1 MALNM
6 EKISAHGL
14 HTATG
19 WGSVDPTEKV
29 SAIYDR
35 TVWWGGWR
43 AYRHAY
49 GIQKGRKKLIGL
61 KWTPAFTPEYDPTV
75 QELFKD
81 ITLKEGESYFSL
93 FSKLDVK
100 LRYDAR
106 YSRDIEWAVH
116 RFQDLYMHLPRMP
129 VSERAAAA
137 VQYDAIRPTSPRER
151 DTGGGSHP
159 KNDKHRPHRH
169 VHEHDTRASRPKRH
183 VHDTRASISEL
194 IDALIYY

>member
-1 MALNM
+1 MSELQTHTPWALHM
-6 EKISAHGL
+6 EKISANGE
-14 HTATG
+14 TTTTG

-35 TVWWGGWR
+35 TMMWGGWR
-43 AYRHAY
+43 TYRHAY
-49 GIQKGRKKLIGL
+49 GVQKGRDNPIGL

-81 ITLKEGESYFSL
+81 INIEEGQSYFSL

-100 LRYDAR
+100 MRYDET
-106 YSRDIEWAVH
+106 YSSDVERVVH
-116 RFQDLYMHLPRMP
+116 RFQDLYMHLPRIP
-129 VSERAAAA
+129 VSERAAP
-137 VQYDAIRPTSPRER
+137 VKYDAIRPTSARER

-159 KNDKHRPHRH
+159 PNNNHRPHRPHRH
-169 VHEHDTRASRPKRH
+169 PHDAH
-183 VHDTRASISEL
+183 ASISEL

>member
-1 MALNM
+1 MSNALHM
-6 EKISAHGL
+6 EKISAHAL
-14 HTATG
+14 HTTTG

-49 GIQKGRKKLIGL
+49 GIQKGRDKPIGL

-116 RFQDLYMHLPRMP
+116 RFQDLYMHLPRIP
-129 VSERAAAA
+129 VSARAAA
-137 VQYDAIRPTSPRER
+137 VQYDAIRPTSPRES
-151 DTGGGSHP
+151 DTGGGSNP

-169 VHEHDTRASRPKRH
+169 VHEHDTRAS
-183 VHDTRASISEL
+183 ISEL